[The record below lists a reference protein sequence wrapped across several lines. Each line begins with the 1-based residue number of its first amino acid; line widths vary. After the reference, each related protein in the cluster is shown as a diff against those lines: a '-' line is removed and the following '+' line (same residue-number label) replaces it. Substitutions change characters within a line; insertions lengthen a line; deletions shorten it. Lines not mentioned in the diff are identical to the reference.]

1 MRLIFEVLAN
11 QKIKGYTERYKAE
24 QKMDREGP
32 RELVKEDESERVS
45 DVTETDEN
53 EIGQILLKQKLSNR
67 CLNKIGRPK
76 PFTYLRLL
84 Q

>member
-1 MRLIFEVLAN
+1 MN
-11 QKIKGYTERYKAE
+11 
-24 QKMDREGP
+24 REDQ

-45 DVTETDEN
+45 DVAEADEN
-53 EIGQILLKQKLSNR
+53 EISQVLLKQKLSNR